1 MGIGDYGKD
10 ILAEGPIVFVGKG
23 IPGAG
28 ASDCYTGKRADYT
41 SGRIDVSGCVV
52 AFSSTKE
59 FPFLTV
65 GYDREDQ
72 IPDIPVI
79 AVTKGSILSL
89 LASAGEDG
97 EVLLKNWTE
106 SGRPPESRVLISRL
120 SLEIRGR
127 FDTIETENFLFRFM
141 KDSIPGNQMVELAHV
156 NDKALALLRKLFE
169 EEKGLR
175 WGKKRDLLFPR
186 L

>member
-10 ILAEGPIVFVGKG
+10 ILAEGPIVFVGNG

-28 ASDCYTGKRADYT
+28 ASDCCNGKRADYT

-89 LASAGEDG
+89 LASE
-97 EVLLKNWTE
+97 
-106 SGRPPESRVLISRL
+106 RR
-120 SLEIRGR
+120 RGR
-127 FDTIETENFLFRFM
+127 GGSVEKLGGIRP
-141 KDSIPGNQMVELAHV
+141 SSRIPGPHLPVVSRNQGPVRH
-156 NDKALALLRKLFE
+156 D
-169 EEKGLR
+169 
-175 WGKKRDLLFPR
+175 
-186 L
+186 